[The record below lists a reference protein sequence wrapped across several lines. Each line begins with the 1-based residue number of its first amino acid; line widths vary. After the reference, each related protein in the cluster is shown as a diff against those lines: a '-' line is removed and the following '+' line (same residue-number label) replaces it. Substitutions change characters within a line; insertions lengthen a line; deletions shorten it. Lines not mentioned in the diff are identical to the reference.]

1 MKWGLQE
8 MPIRQPIAVVL
19 GHVDHGKTTLLDR
32 LRGTSVAAREPGLIT
47 QWIGA
52 SLIPAQTLADICGPL
67 LGRFKLKI
75 EVPGILFIDTPGHE
89 TFSNL
94 RKRGGSAADVAILV
108 IDVTKGVEP
117 QTVESLT
124 ILKARKTP
132 FLICCNKIDAIP
144 GWKSSPAGSFLEN
157 TANQRPEV
165 LTDLDNR
172 LYTMM
177 GTLSRYSIRAD
188 RFDRIQEFAKTVAL
202 VPASAKT
209 GEGMPEL
216 MAVLVGLTQVYMK
229 GELTV
234 TSGPAEGTVLEVKE
248 EPGLGVTVDTM
259 IYNGRL
265 GVDDGIMLAGR
276 NGIISTRVRALLL
289 PKPLDEIRDPRDK
302 FSQAKFVDAA
312 AGIKIAASG
321 LEEAIAGSPLYGV
334 KDGASREEIKRKILA
349 EVEEVRVK
357 KDLSGVVVKSDA
369 LGSLEALT
377 TSLEASNIPVRL
389 ADVGDVSRR
398 DVVEAKAVRIKDPYL
413 GVVLAFGVKLLPDA
427 EEELSTSKIPI
438 FKGDI
443 IYHVLEEYTRWVSA
457 QKLAG
462 AKAEMDLLIRPGKIK
477 LLKGFVFR
485 RSDPAIVGVDVLVG
499 IIKPKYP
506 LLDANGR
513 RIGTVL
519 RIQDQG
525 KDVVEAGV
533 GKQVAVSIDKP
544 MVGRQISEGDTLY
557 VDVPP
562 QHARVLS
569 SKFTDYLT
577 PNEIE
582 LLAETATLSSA
593 RVSGRAA

>member
-1 MKWGLQE
+1 

-32 LRGTSVAAREPGLIT
+32 LRGTSVAAREPGQIT

-52 SLIPAQTLADICGPL
+52 SLIPAQTLAEICGPL
-67 LGRFKLKI
+67 LGRFNLKI
-75 EVPGILFIDTPGHE
+75 EIPGILFIDTPGHE

-108 IDVTKGVEP
+108 IDVTKGIEP

-144 GWKSSPAGSFLEN
+144 GWKTLGGASFLAN
-157 TANQRPEV
+157 VANQRPEV

-177 GTLSRYSIRAD
+177 GTLSRHGIRAD

-229 GELTV
+229 GELSV

-265 GVDDGIMLAGR
+265 EVDDEIMLAGR
-276 NGIISTRVRALLL
+276 NGIISARVRALLL

-302 FSQAKFVDAA
+302 FSNAKFVDAA
-312 AGIKIAASG
+312 AGIKIAG
-321 LEEAIAGSPLYGV
+321 
-334 KDGASREEIKRKILA
+334 ILS

-377 TSLEASNIPVRL
+377 TSLEASKIPVRL

-398 DVVEAKAVRIKDPYL
+398 DVVEAKAVHVKDQYL

-427 EEELSTSKIPI
+427 EEEIALSKIPV
-438 FKGDI
+438 FKGDVL
-443 IYHVLEEYTRWVSA
+443 YHVLEEYSRWVSA
-457 QKLAG
+457 QRLAG

-477 LLKGFVFR
+477 LLKGGFVFR
-485 RSDPAIVGVDVLVG
+485 RSDPAIVGVEVLDG

-506 LLDANGR
+506 LINSSGR
-513 RIGTVL
+513 RIGQVV

-525 KDVVEAGV
+525 KDVGEAGA

-544 MVGRQISEGDTLY
+544 MVGRQIMEGDILY
-557 VDVPP
+557 VDVPV

-569 SKFTDYLT
+569 SKFKEHLT
-577 PNEIE
+577 PGE
-582 LLAETATLSSA
+582 LAILSELPTLTAGAATTSS
-593 RVSGRAA
+593 GG

>member
-1 MKWGLQE
+1 M
-8 MPIRQPIAVVL
+8 VL

-52 SLIPAQTLADICGPL
+52 SLIPAKTLEEIIGPL
-67 LGRFKLKI
+67 LARFKLTV

-94 RKRGGSAADVAILV
+94 RRRGGSAADVAILV
-108 IDVTKGVEP
+108 IDVTKGIEP

-144 GWKSSPAGSFLEN
+144 GWKSSGAGSFLEN
-157 TANQRPEV
+157 MKNQRPEV

-188 RFDRIQEFAKTVAL
+188 RFDRITEFAKTVAL

-209 GEGMPEL
+209 GEGIPEL

-229 GELTV
+229 GELDLTG
-234 TSGPAEGTVLEVKE
+234 GPAEGTVLEVNE
-248 EPGLGVTVDTM
+248 EAGLGVTIDTI
-259 IYNGRL
+259 IYNGRIQ
-265 GVDDGIMLAGR
+265 VDDEIMLAGR
-276 NGIISTRVRALLL
+276 NGVITTQIRALLL

-302 FSQAKFVDAA
+302 FSRAKFVDAA
-312 AGIKIAASG
+312 AGIKIAATG
-321 LEEAIAGSPLYGV
+321 LEDAIAGSSLYV
-334 KDGASREEIKRKILA
+334 AKDESSREALREKILS

-357 KDLSGVVVKSDA
+357 KDLSGVIVKSDA

-377 TSLEASNIPVRL
+377 TSLEASKIPVRL

-398 DVVEAKAVRIKDPYL
+398 DVVEAKAVRVKDPYL

-427 EEELSTSKIPI
+427 EEEIAISKIPV
-438 FKGDI
+438 FKGDVL
-443 IYHVLEEYTRWVSA
+443 YHVLEEYSRWVEA
-457 QKLAG
+457 QKIAG

-485 RSDPAIVGVDVLVG
+485 RNDPAIVGVEVLDG

-506 LLDANGR
+506 LINSSGR
-513 RIGTVL
+513 RIGQVIG
-519 RIQDQG
+519 IQDQG
-525 KDVVEAGV
+525 KAVEEAGA

-544 MVGRQISEGDTLY
+544 VVGRQIFEGDVLY
-557 VDVPP
+557 VDVPA

-569 SKFTDYLT
+569 SKFRDYLK
-577 PNEIE
+577 PSE
-582 LLAETATLSSA
+582 LALLEEVAAVMTAKA
-593 RVSGRAA
+593 SGTAA

>member
-1 MKWGLQE
+1 M
-8 MPIRQPIAVVL
+8 VL

-52 SLIPAQTLADICGPL
+52 SLIPAKTLEEIIGPL
-67 LGRFKLKI
+67 LARFKLTV

-94 RKRGGSAADVAILV
+94 RRRGGSAADVAILV
-108 IDVTKGVEP
+108 IDVTKGIEP

-144 GWKSSPAGSFLEN
+144 GWKSSGAGSFLEN
-157 TANQRPEV
+157 MKNQRPEV

-188 RFDRIQEFAKTVAL
+188 RFDRITEFAKTVAL

-209 GEGMPEL
+209 GEGIPEL

-229 GELTV
+229 SELDLTG
-234 TSGPAEGTVLEVKE
+234 GPAEGTVLEVNE
-248 EPGLGVTVDTM
+248 EAGLGVTVDTI
-259 IYNGRL
+259 IYNGRIQ
-265 GVDDGIMLAGR
+265 VDDEIMLAGR
-276 NGIISTRVRALLL
+276 NGVITTQIRALLL

-302 FSQAKFVDAA
+302 FSRAKFVDAA
-312 AGIKIAASG
+312 AGIKIAATG
-321 LEEAIAGSPLYGV
+321 LEDAIAGSSLYV
-334 KDGASREEIKRKILA
+334 AKDESSREALREKILN

-357 KDLSGVVVKSDA
+357 KDLSGVIVKSDA

-377 TSLEASNIPVRL
+377 TSLEASKIPVRL

-398 DVVEAKAVRIKDPYL
+398 DVVEAKAVRVKDPYL

-427 EEELSTSKIPI
+427 EEEIAISKIPV
-438 FKGDI
+438 FKGDVL
-443 IYHVLEEYTRWVSA
+443 YHVLEEYSRWVDA
-457 QKLAG
+457 QKIAG

-485 RSDPAIVGVDVLVG
+485 RNDPAIVGVEVLDG

-506 LLDANGR
+506 LINSSGR
-513 RIGTVL
+513 RIGQVIG
-519 RIQDQG
+519 IQDQG
-525 KDVVEAGV
+525 KAVEEAGA

-544 MVGRQISEGDTLY
+544 VVGRQIFEGDVLY
-557 VDVPP
+557 VDVPA

-569 SKFTDYLT
+569 SKFRDYLK
-577 PNEIE
+577 PSE
-582 LLAETATLSSA
+582 LALLEEVAAVMTAKA
-593 RVSGRAA
+593 SGTAA

>member
-1 MKWGLQE
+1 

-32 LRGTSVAAREPGLIT
+32 LRGTSVAAREPGQIT

-52 SLIPAQTLADICGPL
+52 SLIPAQTIAKITGPL
-67 LGRFKLKI
+67 LERFKLKI
-75 EVPGILFIDTPGHE
+75 EVPGVLFIDTPGHE

-108 IDVTKGVEP
+108 IDVTKGIEP

-132 FLICCNKIDAIP
+132 FLICANKIDAIP
-144 GWKSSPAGSFLEN
+144 GWKSSPGGSFLEN
-157 TANQRPEV
+157 MKNQRPEV
-165 LTDLDNR
+165 LQDLDNR

-177 GTLSRYSIRAD
+177 GTLSRYGIRAD

-229 GELTV
+229 GELNV

-248 EPGLGVTVDTM
+248 EPGLGVTVDAM

-265 GVDDGIMLAGR
+265 EVDDEIMLAGR

-302 FSQAKFVDAA
+302 FSRAKFVDAA
-312 AGIKIAASG
+312 AGIKIAAPG
-321 LEEAIAGSPLYGV
+321 LEDSIAGSPLYAV
-334 KDGASREEIKRKILA
+334 KASLDEKSIRDKILS
-349 EVEEVRVK
+349 EVEEVIVR
-357 KDLSGVVVKSDA
+357 KDLSGVIVKSDA

-377 TSLEASNIPVRL
+377 TSLAAQNIPVRL

-398 DVVEAKAVRIKDPYL
+398 DVVEAKAVRVKDQYL

-427 EEELSTSKIPI
+427 EEEISISKIPV

-485 RSDPAIVGVDVLVG
+485 RSDPAIVGVEVLDG

-506 LLDANGR
+506 LINSSGK
-513 RIGTVL
+513 RIGQVV

-525 KDVVEAGV
+525 KDVGEAGA

-544 MVGRQISEGDTLY
+544 MVGRQILEGDVLY

-569 SKFTDYLT
+569 SKFRDYLS
-577 PNEIE
+577 PREIA
-582 LLAETATLSSA
+582 LLDEMSTAAAGASSSIA
-593 RVSGRAA
+593 

>member
-1 MKWGLQE
+1 

-32 LRGTSVAAREPGLIT
+32 LRGTSVAAREPGQIT

-52 SLIPAQTLADICGPL
+52 SLIPAKTLTEIIGPL
-67 LGRFKLKI
+67 LARFKLTV

-94 RKRGGSAADVAILV
+94 RKRGGSAADVAVLV
-108 IDVTKGVEP
+108 IDVTKGIEP

-132 FLICCNKIDAIP
+132 FLICCNKIDVVP
-144 GWKSSPAGSFLEN
+144 GWKSSEAGSFLEN
-157 TANQRPEV
+157 MANQRPEV

-188 RFDRIQEFAKTVAL
+188 RFDRITEFAKTVAL

-209 GEGMPEL
+209 GEGIPEL

-229 GELTV
+229 GELSV

-248 EPGLGVTVDTM
+248 EPGVGVTIDAM

-265 GVDDGIMLAGR
+265 EVDDQIMVAGR
-276 NGIISTRVRALLL
+276 NGVIGTRVRALLL

-302 FSQAKFVDAA
+302 FSNAKFVDAA
-312 AGIKIAASG
+312 AGIKIAAAG
-321 LEEAIAGSPLYGV
+321 LEDAIAGSSLYGV
-334 KDGASREEIKRKILA
+334 KDASRRKAIKERILS

-377 TSLEASNIPVRL
+377 TSLEASKIPVRL
-389 ADVGDVSRR
+389 ADIGDVSRR
-398 DVVEAKAVRIKDPYL
+398 DVVEAKAVRVKDPYL

-427 EEELSTSKIPI
+427 EEEIALSKIPV
-438 FKGDI
+438 FKGDVL
-443 IYHVLEEYTRWVSA
+443 YHVLEEYSRWVEA
-457 QKLAG
+457 QRLAG

-485 RSDPAIVGVDVLVG
+485 RSDPAIVGVEVVDG

-506 LLDANGR
+506 LINIRGQ
-513 RIGTVL
+513 RIGQVV

-525 KDVVEAGV
+525 KDVGEAGA

-544 MVGRQISEGDTLY
+544 MVGRQINEGEVLY
-557 VDVPP
+557 VDVPV

-569 SKFTDYLT
+569 SKFKDYLT
-577 PNEIE
+577 PRE
-582 LLAETATLSSA
+582 LALLSEMATLTTGGT
-593 RVSGRAA
+593 SGAVA

>member
-1 MKWGLQE
+1 

-32 LRGTSVAAREPGLIT
+32 LRGTSVAAREPGQIT

-52 SLIPAQTLADICGPL
+52 SLIPAQTLAEICGPL
-67 LGRFKLKI
+67 LGRFNLKI
-75 EVPGILFIDTPGHE
+75 EIPGILFIDTPGHE

-108 IDVTKGVEP
+108 IDVTKGIEP

-144 GWKSSPAGSFLEN
+144 GWKTLSGGSFLAN
-157 TANQRPEV
+157 MANQRPEV

-177 GTLSRYSIRAD
+177 GTLSRHGIRAD

-229 GELTV
+229 GELNV

-265 GVDDGIMLAGR
+265 EVDDEIMLAGR
-276 NGIISTRVRALLL
+276 NGIISARVRALLL

-302 FSQAKFVDAA
+302 FSNAKFVDAA
-312 AGIKIAASG
+312 AGIKIAAAG
-321 LEEAIAGSPLYGV
+321 LDDAIAGSSLYGV
-334 KDGASREEIKRKILA
+334 KDASRRKAIKERILS

-357 KDLSGVVVKSDA
+357 KDLTGVVVKSDA

-377 TSLEASNIPVRL
+377 TSLEASKIPVRL

-398 DVVEAKAVRIKDPYL
+398 DVVEAKAVHVKDQYL
-413 GVVLAFGVKLLPDA
+413 GVVLAFGVKVLPDA
-427 EEELSTSKIPI
+427 EEEIALSKIPI
-438 FKGDI
+438 FKGDVL
-443 IYHVLEEYTRWVSA
+443 YHVLEEYSRWVDA
-457 QKLAG
+457 QRLAG

-485 RSDPAIVGVDVLVG
+485 RSDPAIVGVEVLDG

-506 LLDANGR
+506 LINSSGR
-513 RIGTVL
+513 RIGQVV

-525 KDVVEAGV
+525 KDVGEAGA

-544 MVGRQISEGDTLY
+544 MVGRQILEGDVLY
-557 VDVPP
+557 VDVPV

-569 SKFTDYLT
+569 SKFKEHLS
-577 PNEIE
+577 PGELAILNE
-582 LLAETATLSSA
+582 LPTLSA
-593 RVSGRAA
+593 GAATTSGGG

>member
-1 MKWGLQE
+1 

-32 LRGTSVAAREPGLIT
+32 LRGTSVAAREPGQIT

-52 SLIPAQTLADICGPL
+52 SLIPAKTLTEIIGPL
-67 LGRFKLKI
+67 LERFKLKI

-108 IDVTKGVEP
+108 IDVTKGIEP

-132 FLICCNKIDAIP
+132 FLICCNKIDAVP
-144 GWKSSPAGSFLEN
+144 GWKTSGGGSFLEN
-157 TANQRPEV
+157 MKNQRPEV

-177 GTLSRYSIRAD
+177 GTLSRYGIRAD
-188 RFDRIQEFAKTVAL
+188 RFDRITEFAKTVAL
-202 VPASAKT
+202 VPTSAKT
-209 GEGMPEL
+209 GEGIPEL

-229 GELTV
+229 GELDLTG
-234 TSGPAEGTVLEVKE
+234 GPAEGTVLEVNE
-248 EPGLGVTVDTM
+248 EAGLGVTVDTI
-259 IYNGRL
+259 IYNGRIQ
-265 GVDDGIMLAGR
+265 VDDEIMLAGR
-276 NGIISTRVRALLL
+276 NGVITTQIRALLL

-302 FSQAKFVDAA
+302 FSRARFVDAA
-312 AGIKIAASG
+312 AGIKIAATG
-321 LEEAIAGSPLYGV
+321 LEDAIAGSSLYV
-334 KDGASREEIKRKILA
+334 AKDESSREALREKILS

-357 KDLSGVVVKSDA
+357 KDLSGVIVKSDA

-377 TSLEASNIPVRL
+377 TSLEASKIPVRL

-398 DVVEAKAVRIKDPYL
+398 DVVEAKAVRVKDPYL

-427 EEELSTSKIPI
+427 EEEIAISKIPV
-438 FKGDI
+438 FKGDVL
-443 IYHVLEEYTRWVSA
+443 YHVLEEYSRWVEA
-457 QKLAG
+457 QKIAG

-485 RSDPAIVGVDVLVG
+485 RNDPAIVGVEVLDG

-506 LLDANGR
+506 LINSSGR
-513 RIGTVL
+513 RIGLVIG
-519 RIQDQG
+519 IQDQG
-525 KDVVEAGV
+525 KAVEEAGA

-544 MVGRQISEGDTLY
+544 VVGRQIFEGDVLY
-557 VDVPP
+557 VDVPT

-569 SKFTDYLT
+569 SKFRDYLSQG
-577 PNEIE
+577 E
-582 LLAETATLSSA
+582 LALLSELPTLRAGATSSSA
-593 RVSGRAA
+593 G

>member
-1 MKWGLQE
+1 

-32 LRGTSVAAREPGLIT
+32 LRGTSVAAREPGQIT

-52 SLIPAQTLADICGPL
+52 SLIPAKTLTEIIGPL
-67 LGRFKLKI
+67 LARFKLTI

-94 RKRGGSAADVAILV
+94 RKRGGSAADVAVLV
-108 IDVTKGVEP
+108 IDVTKGIEP

-132 FLICCNKIDAIP
+132 FLICCNKIDAVP
-144 GWKSSPAGSFLEN
+144 GWKSSGAGSFLEN
-157 TANQRPEV
+157 MASQRPEV

-172 LYTMM
+172 LYSMM
-177 GTLSRYSIRAD
+177 GTLSRYGIRAD
-188 RFDRIQEFAKTVAL
+188 RFDRITEFAKTVAL

-209 GEGMPEL
+209 GEGIPEL

-229 GELTV
+229 GELSV

-248 EPGLGVTVDTM
+248 EPGLGVTIDAM

-265 GVDDGIMLAGR
+265 EVDDQIMVAGR
-276 NGIISTRVRALLL
+276 NGVIGTRVRALLL

-302 FSQAKFVDAA
+302 FSNAKSVDAA
-312 AGIKIAASG
+312 AGIKIAAAG
-321 LEEAIAGSPLYGV
+321 LEDAIAGSSLYGV
-334 KDGASREEIKRKILA
+334 KDASSRKAIKERILS

-377 TSLEASNIPVRL
+377 TSLEASKIPVRL

-398 DVVEAKAVRIKDPYL
+398 DVVEAKAVHAKDPYL

-427 EEELSTSKIPI
+427 EEEIALSKIPV
-438 FKGDI
+438 FKGDVL
-443 IYHVLEEYTRWVSA
+443 YHVLEEYSRWVEA
-457 QKLAG
+457 QRLAG

-485 RSDPAIVGVDVLVG
+485 RSDPAIVGVEVVDG

-506 LLDANGR
+506 LINIRGQ
-513 RIGTVL
+513 RIGQVV

-525 KDVVEAGV
+525 KDVGEAGA

-544 MVGRQISEGDTLY
+544 MVGRQINEGEVLY
-557 VDVPP
+557 VDVPV

-569 SKFTDYLT
+569 SKFKDYLT
-577 PNEIE
+577 PRE
-582 LLAETATLSSA
+582 LALLSEMATLTTGGT
-593 RVSGRAA
+593 SGAVA

>member
-177 GTLSRYSIRAD
+177 GTLSRFSIRAD

-398 DVVEAKAVRIKDPYL
+398 DVVEAKAVRIKDPHL

-462 AKAEMDLLIRPGKIK
+462 AKAEMDLLIRPGKIR

-562 QHARVLS
+562 QHARALS

>member
-1 MKWGLQE
+1 M
-8 MPIRQPIAVVL
+8 VL

-52 SLIPAQTLADICGPL
+52 SLIPAKTLEGIIGPL
-67 LGRFKLKI
+67 LARFKLTV

-94 RKRGGSAADVAILV
+94 RRRGGSAADVAILV
-108 IDVTKGVEP
+108 IDVTKGIEP

-144 GWKSSPAGSFLEN
+144 GWKSSGAGSFLEN
-157 TANQRPEV
+157 MKNQRPEV
-165 LTDLDNR
+165 LTDLNNR

-188 RFDRIQEFAKTVAL
+188 RFDRITEFAKTVAL

-209 GEGMPEL
+209 GEGIPEL

-229 GELTV
+229 GELDLTG
-234 TSGPAEGTVLEVKE
+234 GPAEGTVLEVNE
-248 EPGLGVTVDTM
+248 EAGLGVTVDTI
-259 IYNGRL
+259 IYNGRIQ
-265 GVDDGIMLAGR
+265 VDDEIMLAGR
-276 NGIISTRVRALLL
+276 NGVITTQIRALLL

-302 FSQAKFVDAA
+302 FSRAKFVDAA
-312 AGIKIAASG
+312 AGIKIAATG
-321 LEEAIAGSPLYGV
+321 LEDAIAGSSLYV
-334 KDGASREEIKRKILA
+334 AKDESSREALREKILN

-357 KDLSGVVVKSDA
+357 KDLSGVIVKSDA

-377 TSLEASNIPVRL
+377 TSLEASKIPVRL

-398 DVVEAKAVRIKDPYL
+398 DVVEAKAVRVKDPYL

-427 EEELSTSKIPI
+427 EEEIAISKIPV
-438 FKGDI
+438 FKGDVL
-443 IYHVLEEYTRWVSA
+443 YHVLEEYSRWVDA
-457 QKLAG
+457 QKIAG

-485 RSDPAIVGVDVLVG
+485 RNDPAIVGVEVLDG

-506 LLDANGR
+506 LINSSGR
-513 RIGTVL
+513 RIGQVIG
-519 RIQDQG
+519 IQDQG
-525 KDVVEAGV
+525 KAVEEAGA

-544 MVGRQISEGDTLY
+544 VVGRQIFEGDVLY
-557 VDVPP
+557 VDVPA

-569 SKFTDYLT
+569 SKFRDYLK
-577 PNEIE
+577 PSE
-582 LLAETATLSSA
+582 LALLEEVAAVMTAKA
-593 RVSGRAA
+593 SGTAA

>member
-1 MKWGLQE
+1 

-32 LRGTSVAAREPGLIT
+32 LRGTSVAAREPGQIT

-52 SLIPAQTLADICGPL
+52 SLIPAKTLTEIIGPL
-67 LGRFKLKI
+67 LARFKLTI

-94 RKRGGSAADVAILV
+94 RKRGGSAADVAVLV
-108 IDVTKGVEP
+108 IDVTKGIEP

-132 FLICCNKIDAIP
+132 FLICCNKIDAVP
-144 GWKSSPAGSFLEN
+144 GWKSSGAGSFLEN
-157 TANQRPEV
+157 MASQRPEV

-172 LYTMM
+172 LYSMM
-177 GTLSRYSIRAD
+177 GTLSRYGIRAD
-188 RFDRIQEFAKTVAL
+188 RFDRITEFAKTVAL

-209 GEGMPEL
+209 GEGIPEL

-229 GELTV
+229 GELSV

-248 EPGLGVTVDTM
+248 EPGLGVTIDAM

-265 GVDDGIMLAGR
+265 EVDDQIMVAGR
-276 NGIISTRVRALLL
+276 NGVISTRVRALLL

-302 FSQAKFVDAA
+302 FSNAKSVDAA
-312 AGIKIAASG
+312 AGIKIAAAG
-321 LEEAIAGSPLYGV
+321 LEDAIAGSSLYGV
-334 KDGASREEIKRKILA
+334 KDASSRKAIKERILS

-377 TSLEASNIPVRL
+377 TSLEASKIPVRL

-398 DVVEAKAVRIKDPYL
+398 DVVEAKAVHAKDPYL

-427 EEELSTSKIPI
+427 EEEIALSKIPV
-438 FKGDI
+438 FKGDVL
-443 IYHVLEEYTRWVSA
+443 YHVLEEYSRWVEA
-457 QKLAG
+457 QRLAG

-485 RSDPAIVGVDVLVG
+485 RSDPAIVGVEVVDG

-506 LLDANGR
+506 LINIRGQ
-513 RIGTVL
+513 RIGQVV

-525 KDVVEAGV
+525 KDVGEAGA

-544 MVGRQISEGDTLY
+544 MVGRQINEGDVLY
-557 VDVPP
+557 VDVPV

-569 SKFTDYLT
+569 SKFKDYLT
-577 PNEIE
+577 PRE
-582 LLAETATLSSA
+582 LALLSEMATLTTGGT
-593 RVSGRAA
+593 SGAVA

>member
-1 MKWGLQE
+1 

-32 LRGTSVAAREPGLIT
+32 LRGTSVAAREPGQIT

-52 SLIPAQTLADICGPL
+52 SLIPAKTLTEIIGPL
-67 LGRFKLKI
+67 LERLKLI
-75 EVPGILFIDTPGHE
+75 MEVPGILFIDTPGHE

-108 IDVTKGVEP
+108 IDVTKGIEP

-132 FLICCNKIDAIP
+132 VLICCNKIDAVP
-144 GWKSSPAGSFLEN
+144 GWKSSDAGSFLEN
-157 TANQRPEV
+157 MANQRPEV

-177 GTLSRYSIRAD
+177 GTLSRYGIRAD
-188 RFDRIQEFAKTVAL
+188 RFDRITEFAKTVAL

-209 GEGMPEL
+209 GEGIPEL

-229 GELTV
+229 GELSV

-248 EPGLGVTVDTM
+248 DPVFGVTIDAM

-265 GVDDGIMLAGR
+265 EVDDQIMVAGR
-276 NGIISTRVRALLL
+276 NGVIGTRVRALLL

-302 FSQAKFVDAA
+302 FSNAKFVDAA
-312 AGIKIAASG
+312 AGIKIAAAG
-321 LEEAIAGSPLYGV
+321 LDDAIAGSSLYGV
-334 KDGASREEIKRKILA
+334 M
-349 EVEEVRVK
+349 
-357 KDLSGVVVKSDA
+357 
-369 LGSLEALT
+369 
-377 TSLEASNIPVRL
+377 EASKIPVRL

-398 DVVEAKAVRIKDPYL
+398 DVVEAKAVHVKDQYL

-427 EEELSTSKIPI
+427 EEEIALSKIPI
-438 FKGDI
+438 FKGDVL
-443 IYHVLEEYTRWVSA
+443 YHVLEEYSRWVDA
-457 QKLAG
+457 QRLAG

-485 RSDPAIVGVDVLVG
+485 RSDPAIVGVEVLDG

-506 LLDANGR
+506 LINSRGQ
-513 RIGTVL
+513 RIGQVV

-525 KDVVEAGV
+525 KDVGEAGA

-544 MVGRQISEGDTLY
+544 MVGRQIMEGDILY
-557 VDVPP
+557 VDVPV

-569 SKFTDYLT
+569 SKFKEHLT
-577 PNEIE
+577 PGE
-582 LLAETATLSSA
+582 LAILSELPTLTAGAATTSS
-593 RVSGRAA
+593 GG

>member
-1 MKWGLQE
+1 

-32 LRGTSVAAREPGLIT
+32 LRGTSVAAREPGQIT

-52 SLIPAQTLADICGPL
+52 SLIPAQTLAEICGPL
-67 LGRFKLKI
+67 LEKFHLKI
-75 EVPGILFIDTPGHE
+75 DVPGILFIDTPGHE

-108 IDVTKGVEP
+108 IDVTKGIEP

-132 FLICCNKIDAIP
+132 FLICCNKIDAVP
-144 GWKSSPAGSFLEN
+144 GWKTSSGGSFLEN
-157 TANQRPEV
+157 MKNQRPEV
-165 LTDLDNR
+165 LLDLDNR

-216 MAVLVGLTQVYMK
+216 MAVLVGLTQVFMK
-229 GELTV
+229 GELSV

-248 EPGLGVTVDTM
+248 EPGLGVTVDVM

-265 GVDDGIMLAGR
+265 EVDDEIMLAGR

-302 FSQAKFVDAA
+302 FSKAKSVDAA
-312 AGIKIAASG
+312 AGIKIAAPG
-321 LEEAIAGSPLYGV
+321 LEDAIAGSPLYGV
-334 KDGASREEIKRKILA
+334 RDALSRKGIKEKILS

-377 TSLEASNIPVRL
+377 TSLEASKIPVRL

-398 DVVEAKAVRIKDPYL
+398 DVVEAKAVHIKDPYL

-427 EEELSTSKIPI
+427 EEEITVSKIPV

-443 IYHVLEEYTRWVSA
+443 IYHVLEEYSRWVDA
-457 QKLAG
+457 QRAAG

-485 RSDPAIVGVDVLVG
+485 RSDPAIVGVEVLDG

-506 LLDANGR
+506 LINSSGR
-513 RIGTVL
+513 RIGQVV

-525 KDVVEAGV
+525 KDVGEAGV

-544 MVGRQISEGDTLY
+544 MVGRQINEGDVLY
-557 VDVPP
+557 VEVPL

-569 SKFTDYLT
+569 SKFKEHLT
-577 PNEIE
+577 PGE
-582 LLAETATLSSA
+582 LALLSELPALIASA
-593 RVSGRAA
+593 AASPSN

>member
-1 MKWGLQE
+1 

-52 SLIPAQTLADICGPL
+52 SLIPAKTLEEIIGPL
-67 LGRFKLKI
+67 LARFKLTV

-94 RKRGGSAADVAILV
+94 RRRGGSAADVAILV
-108 IDVTKGVEP
+108 IDVTKGIEP

-144 GWKSSPAGSFLEN
+144 GWKSSGAGSFLEN
-157 TANQRPEV
+157 MKNQRPEV

-188 RFDRIQEFAKTVAL
+188 RFDRITEFAKTVAL

-209 GEGMPEL
+209 GEGIPEL

-229 GELTV
+229 SELDLTG
-234 TSGPAEGTVLEVKE
+234 GPAEGTVLEVNE
-248 EPGLGVTVDTM
+248 EAGLGVTVDTI
-259 IYNGRL
+259 IYNGRIQ
-265 GVDDGIMLAGR
+265 VDDEIMLAGR
-276 NGIISTRVRALLL
+276 NGVITTQIRALLL

-302 FSQAKFVDAA
+302 FSRAKFVDAA
-312 AGIKIAASG
+312 AGIKIAATG
-321 LEEAIAGSPLYGV
+321 LEDAIAGSSLYV
-334 KDGASREEIKRKILA
+334 AKDESSREALREKILS

-357 KDLSGVVVKSDA
+357 KDLSGVIVKSDA

-377 TSLEASNIPVRL
+377 TSLEASKIPVRL

-398 DVVEAKAVRIKDPYL
+398 DVVEAKAVRVKDPYL

-427 EEELSTSKIPI
+427 EEEIAISKIPV
-438 FKGDI
+438 FKGDVL
-443 IYHVLEEYTRWVSA
+443 YHVLEEYSRWVEA
-457 QKLAG
+457 QKIAG

-485 RSDPAIVGVDVLVG
+485 RNDPAIVGVEVLDG

-506 LLDANGR
+506 LINRSGR
-513 RIGTVL
+513 RIGQVIG
-519 RIQDQG
+519 IQDQG
-525 KDVVEAGV
+525 KAVEEAGA

-544 MVGRQISEGDTLY
+544 VVGRQIFEGDVLY
-557 VDVPP
+557 VDVPA

-569 SKFTDYLT
+569 SKFRDYLK
-577 PNEIE
+577 PSE
-582 LLAETATLSSA
+582 LALLEEVAAVMTAKA
-593 RVSGRAA
+593 SGTAA

>member
-1 MKWGLQE
+1 

-32 LRGTSVAAREPGLIT
+32 LRGTSVAAREPGQIT

-52 SLIPAQTLADICGPL
+52 SLIPAQTLAEICGPL
-67 LGRFKLKI
+67 LARFKLKI

-108 IDVTKGVEP
+108 IDVTKGIEP

-132 FLICCNKIDAIP
+132 FLICCNKIDVVP
-144 GWKSSPAGSFLEN
+144 GWKTSSGGSFLEN
-157 TANQRPEV
+157 MANQRPEV

-177 GTLSRYSIRAD
+177 GTLSRYGIRAD

-229 GELTV
+229 GELNV

-248 EPGLGVTVDTM
+248 EPGLGVTIDAM

-265 GVDDGIMLAGR
+265 AVDDEIMLAGR
-276 NGIISTRVRALLL
+276 NGVIGTRVRALLL

-302 FSQAKFVDAA
+302 FSKAKSVDAA
-312 AGIKIAASG
+312 AGIKIAAAG
-321 LEEAIAGSPLYGV
+321 LEDAIAGSPLYGLRE
-334 KDGASREEIKRKILA
+334 GSSRKEIKDKILS

-357 KDLSGVVVKSDA
+357 KDLTGVIVKSDA

-377 TSLEASNIPVRL
+377 TSLEASKIPVRL

-398 DVVEAKAVRIKDPYL
+398 DVVEAKAVRVKDRFL

-427 EEELSTSKIPI
+427 EEEIALSKIPI

-443 IYHVLEEYTRWVSA
+443 IYHVLEEYSRWVSTE
-457 QKLAG
+457 KLAG

-485 RSDPAIVGVDVLVG
+485 RSDPAIVGVEVLDG

-506 LLDANGR
+506 LINSSGR
-513 RIGTVL
+513 RIGQVV

-525 KDVVEAGV
+525 KDVGEAGA

-544 MVGRQISEGDTLY
+544 MVGRQIMEGDVLY

-569 SKFTDYLT
+569 SKFKDHLT
-577 PNEIE
+577 PGE
-582 LLAETATLSSA
+582 LALLDELPTLTAGATSSSA
-593 RVSGRAA
+593 G

>member
-1 MKWGLQE
+1 

-32 LRGTSVAAREPGLIT
+32 LRGTSVAAREPGQIT

-52 SLIPAQTLADICGPL
+52 SLIPAKTLTEIIGPL
-67 LGRFKLKI
+67 LERFKLII
-75 EVPGILFIDTPGHE
+75 EVPG
-89 TFSNL
+89 
-94 RKRGGSAADVAILV
+94 ILV
-108 IDVTKGVEP
+108 IDVTKGIEP

-132 FLICCNKIDAIP
+132 FLICCNKIDAVP
-144 GWKSSPAGSFLEN
+144 GWKSSGAGSFLEN
-157 TANQRPEV
+157 MVNQRPEV

-188 RFDRIQEFAKTVAL
+188 RFDRITEFAKTVAL

-209 GEGMPEL
+209 GEGIPEL

-229 GELTV
+229 GELSV

-248 EPGLGVTVDTM
+248 EPGLGVTIDAM

-265 GVDDGIMLAGR
+265 EVDDQIMVAGR
-276 NGIISTRVRALLL
+276 NGVISTRVRALLL

-302 FSQAKFVDAA
+302 FSNVKSVDAA
-312 AGIKIAASG
+312 AGIKIAAAG
-321 LEEAIAGSPLYGV
+321 LEDAIAGSSLYGV
-334 KDGASREEIKRKILA
+334 KDASSRKAIKERILS

-357 KDLSGVVVKSDA
+357 KDLSGVIVKSDA

-377 TSLEASNIPVRL
+377 TSLEASKIPVRL

-398 DVVEAKAVRIKDPYL
+398 DVVEAKAVRVKDQYL

-427 EEELSTSKIPI
+427 EEEIALSKIPV
-438 FKGDI
+438 FQGDVL
-443 IYHVLEEYTRWVSA
+443 YHVLEEYSRWVEA
-457 QKLAG
+457 QRLAG

-477 LLKGFVFR
+477 LLKGGFVFR
-485 RSDPAIVGVDVLVG
+485 RSDPAIVGVEVLDG

-506 LLDANGR
+506 LINSKGQ
-513 RIGTVL
+513 RIGQIV

-525 KDVVEAGV
+525 KDVGEAGA

-544 MVGRQISEGDTLY
+544 MVGRQINEGDVLY
-557 VDVPP
+557 VDVPV
-562 QHARVLS
+562 QHVRVLS
-569 SKFTDYLT
+569 SKFKDYLT
-577 PNEIE
+577 PRELALLIE
-582 LLAETATLSSA
+582 MATLTTGSTSSSVA
-593 RVSGRAA
+593 

>member
-1 MKWGLQE
+1 

-19 GHVDHGKTTLLDR
+19 GHVDHGKTTLLDK

-52 SLIPAQTLADICGPL
+52 SLIPANTLAEICGPRL
-67 LGRFKLKI
+67 ARFKLKI

-108 IDVTKGVEP
+108 IDVTKGIEP

-132 FLICCNKIDAIP
+132 FLICCNKIDAVP
-144 GWKSSPAGSFLEN
+144 GWKTSSDGSFLEN
-157 TANQRPEV
+157 SAKQRPEV

-177 GTLSRYSIRAD
+177 GTLSRYGIRAD

-202 VPASAKT
+202 VPSSAKT
-209 GEGMPEL
+209 GEGIPEL

-229 GELTV
+229 GELNV
-234 TSGPAEGTVLEVKE
+234 TTGPAEGTVLEVKE

-265 GVDDGIMLAGR
+265 EVDDQIMLAGR

-302 FSQAKFVDAA
+302 FSKAKSVDAA

-321 LEEAIAGSPLYGV
+321 LEEAIAGSPLYV
-334 KDGASREEIKRKILA
+334 ASDVSENERIKEKILT

-377 TSLEASNIPVRL
+377 TSLEASKIPVRL

-398 DVVEAKAVRIKDPYL
+398 DVVEAKAVRVKDPYL

-427 EEELSTSKIPI
+427 EEEITISKIPI
-438 FKGDI
+438 FKGDVL
-443 IYHVLEEYTRWVSA
+443 YHVLEDYSRWVQA
-457 QKLAG
+457 EKMAG

-485 RSDPAIVGVDVLVG
+485 RSDPAIVGVEIMSG

-506 LLDANGR
+506 LINSSGK
-513 RIGTVL
+513 RIGQVV

-525 KDVVEAGV
+525 KDVGEAGG

-544 MVGRQISEGDTLY
+544 MVGRQINEGDVLY
-557 VDVPP
+557 VEVPS
-562 QHARVLS
+562 QHARVLA
-569 SKFTDYLT
+569 SKFRDYLT
-577 PNEIE
+577 PGEIA
-582 LLAETATLSSA
+582 LLEEVGTLNRTGIA
-593 RVSGRAA
+593 GTT